1 MVWGAD
7 PNFQVPF
14 LKSKV
19 LKFLFIFYSPIFFNL
34 HGSKYFLQSYFFFNL
49 HGSKLKK

>member
-1 MVWGAD
+1 MVWGAG
-7 PNFQVPF
+7 PNFQVPL

-19 LKFLFIFYSPIFFNL
+19 LKFLFIF
-34 HGSKYFLQSYFFFNL
+34 LQSYLFLNL